1 MHIGFITS
9 EYPCSRYKGNIGG
22 IATFIRNLSIE
33 LISKGHKVSV
43 FIHSQSKA
51 EFFVEDNVS
60 IYFVAKKILKGFTW
74 ISNRLSFNKYVNN
87 IVKNNC
93 IDLLEAPEWTGFTAF
108 MKFNCPLILRLHGSD
123 TYFCHLEKR
132 KLKIKN
138 KFFEKKALLGATK
151 IVGVS
156 KFVAKKTKELFKLN
170 IDIDVIYNTI
180 DTNKFKPN
188 HQNIQLKSLLYFGTL
203 VRKKGVLEIAKMF
216 SKLADKDDEV
226 KLVLLGKDNRDVF
239 TEMSTLA
246 MIKKILSEKALQRML
261 YIDAVPYD
269 EVISYIQKADVVLL
283 PSFAEAFPMT
293 WLEAMAME
301 KKLVTSD
308 IGWAKELMIDGQTG
322 FTVNPKN
329 HNDFADKVTSLFDDV
344 TSIQMG
350 VNARKRIKESFNS
363 VVIFEKNINFYK
375 KTINEF

>member
-1 MHIGFITS
+1 M
-9 EYPCSRYKGNIGG
+9 EY
-22 IATFIRNLSIE
+22 
-33 LISKGHKVSV
+33 
-43 FIHSQSKA
+43 
-51 EFFVEDNVS
+51 
-60 IYFVAKKILKGFTW
+60 IY
-74 ISNRLSFNKYVNN
+74 

-93 IDLLEAPEWTGFTAF
+93 IDLLEASEWTGFTAF

-216 SKLADKDDEV
+216 SKLDLKI
-226 KLVLLGKDNRDVF
+226 RHHF
-239 TEMSTLA
+239 
-246 MIKKILSEKALQRML
+246 KKIHYR
-261 YIDAVPYD
+261 VC
-269 EVISYIQKADVVLL
+269 
-283 PSFAEAFPMT
+283 
-293 WLEAMAME
+293 
-301 KKLVTSD
+301 
-308 IGWAKELMIDGQTG
+308 
-322 FTVNPKN
+322 
-329 HNDFADKVTSLFDDV
+329 
-344 TSIQMG
+344 
-350 VNARKRIKESFNS
+350 
-363 VVIFEKNINFYK
+363 NI
-375 KTINEF
+375 E